1 MRVRLSLIGSLLL
14 VCAVGAQQPAT
25 PDGVRRPKTSQ
36 PASLVPIGLPSPSA
50 ADAAKIAEVLAFEKA
65 MEAAV
70 VRGDVKFLEKA
81 LADDFIFT
89 HGDGWVTG
97 GAPLKVD
104 TKATWLEY
112 VAKQPSPYIYRELD
126 HVQVELHGDIALTIG
141 RYLYLPRPSNPG
153 PTTSHFYVWF
163 ERVYAKQ
170 NGQWKHLS
178 HRTTK
183 GPVRED
189 DEPTQAST
197 K

>member
-1 MRVRLSLIGSLLL
+1 VS
-14 VCAVGAQQPAT
+14 AQQPASS
-25 PDGVRRPKTSQ
+25 DAVRRPKTA
-36 PASLVPIGLPSPSA
+36 PAASLVPIGAPAPSA
-50 ADAAKIAEVLAFEKA
+50 ADAARIAEVLAFEKD

-70 VRGDVKFLEKA
+70 VRGDVKFLQKA
-81 LADDFIFT
+81 LADDFLFT
-89 HGDGWVTG
+89 HGDGWVDG

-104 TKATWLEY
+104 TKSTWLEY

-126 HVQVELHGDIALTIG
+126 KVQVELHGDIALTIG
-141 RYLYLPRPSNPG
+141 RYLYLPRPTNPR
-153 PTTSHFYVWF
+153 PTTTHQYVWF

-189 DEPTQAST
+189 DEPKLTSA

>member
-1 MRVRLSLIGSLLL
+1 MRVRLSLIGSLVL
-14 VCAVGAQQPAT
+14 VSALGAQQSS
-25 PDGVRRPKTSQ
+25 DGVRRPKTSQ
-36 PASLVPIGLPSPSA
+36 PSSLVPMGVPAPNE
-50 ADAAKIAEVLAFEKA
+50 ADAAKMRDVLAFERE

-81 LADDFIFT
+81 LADDFLFT
-89 HGDGWVTG
+89 HGDGWVEG

-104 TKATWLEY
+104 TKTTWLAY
-112 VAKQPSPYIYRELD
+112 VAKEPRPYMYRDLD

-141 RYLYLPRPSNPG
+141 RYYYLPRPNNPR
-153 PTTSHFYVWF
+153 PTTSHQYVWF

-170 NGQWKHLS
+170 NGEWKHLS

-189 DEPTQAST
+189 DDPKQAGGN
-197 K
+197 

>member
-1 MRVRLSLIGSLLL
+1 MRARLSLVVVALLAGS
-14 VCAVGAQQPAT
+14 VSAQQPAST
-25 PDGVRRPKTSQ
+25 DTVRRPKTSA
-36 PASLVPIGLPSPSA
+36 PGSLVPIGAPAPSA
-50 ADAAKIAEVLAFEKA
+50 SDAAKIAEVLAFERD

-70 VRGDVKFLEKA
+70 VRGDARALEKF
-81 LADDFIFT
+81 LADDFLFT
-89 HGDGWVTG
+89 HGDGWVEG

-104 TKATWLEY
+104 TKTSWLKY
-112 VAKQPSPYIYRELD
+112 VATQPPPYFYRELD

-141 RYLYLPRPSNPG
+141 RYLYLPRTSDPR
-153 PTTSHFYVWF
+153 PTTTHLYVWF

-170 NGQWKHLS
+170 NGAWKHLS

-189 DEPTQAST
+189 DEPKPAST